1 MDFSKN
7 GLFHLFRK
15 CFDNAIIGR
24 TKLHNRTDGQSRVK
38 GSLLNGCFFVVYCS
52 WILND
57 FKCVNKDVLILL
69 TNNRSHTHEGVI
81 IGLPIDGTVTN
92 PIAFCA
98 IELQKVLFT
107 HKDASIPFLE
117 DDLCVCSLQDRSMKA
132 VLVVEQWRQR
142 RSRP

>member
-1 MDFSKN
+1 MCKQ
-7 GLFHLFRK
+7 R
-15 CFDNAIIGR
+15 C
-24 TKLHNRTDGQSRVK
+24 
-38 GSLLNGCFFVVYCS
+38 
-52 WILND
+52 
-57 FKCVNKDVLILL
+57 
-69 TNNRSHTHEGVI
+69 SHTPYEQSELHSTMIKMHKSKYHEGMI